1 MDIDRE
7 TLLLMYR
14 NMVVIREF
22 EEKVRELFT
31 EGKIVGAAHSYVG
44 EEAVAVGVAANL
56 RPDDWITSTHRGHGH
71 LIAKGGDPKFMFAEL
86 YGKRT
91 GYCKGKGGSQHIADL
106 NMGILGAN
114 GIVGGGIPI
123 ANGAALAARYN
134 GTDQVAVCFFGD
146 GASNEGTFH
155 EALNMASLWKL
166 PVIFVCENNLYG
178 VSTRQDR
185 HQTIEDVAQ
194 RAAGYSMPGL
204 VVDGNDVVA
213 VYEAVA
219 QAVKRARM
227 GSGPTLIECKTYR
240 WYGHSLREDGSA
252 YRSVEEVE
260 SWKKKDPLAAFRD
273 KILAMGAA
281 TKEDTEKIHGRVV
294 REIED
299 AVRFAEE
306 SPLPEPEELYQDV
319 YTEEA
324 Q

>member
-1 MDIDRE
+1 
-7 TLLLMYR
+7 MYR

-185 HQTIEDVAQ
+185 HQNIEDVAQ
-194 RAAGYSMPGL
+194 RGAGYGMPGL
-204 VVDGNDVVA
+204 VVDGNDVLA
-213 VYEAVA
+213 VYEAA
-219 QAVKRARM
+219 AEAVKRART

-252 YRSVEEVE
+252 YRSAEEVE
-260 SWKKKDPLAAFRD
+260 SWKRRDPIPALRD

-281 TKEDTEKIHGRVV
+281 TKEDTEEIHGQVV
-294 REIED
+294 KEIEE